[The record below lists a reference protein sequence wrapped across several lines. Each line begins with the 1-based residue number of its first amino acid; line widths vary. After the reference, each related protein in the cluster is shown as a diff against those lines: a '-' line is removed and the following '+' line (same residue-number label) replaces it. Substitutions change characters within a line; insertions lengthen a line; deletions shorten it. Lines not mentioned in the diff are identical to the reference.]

1 MPRNWMKQLRQRL
14 ARTPNRKALRQVSRN
29 AESLEQRT
37 YLSVTSLFVNGE
49 LQILSDGPDNI
60 VVDTDSAGT
69 GLVRVTVNGSADT
82 TLPSIQPSIVRAI
95 SVVGSDSDNVID
107 VSGVTAATFPFVDPI
122 TSLGVQISVDGDDG
136 NDTITGSLDLGGTL
150 DGGNGADTITG
161 MDGADSIDGGDGADS
176 INAGAGNDTVT
187 GDDGNDTIDGGTGD
201 DQVDAGNGADSVTGN
216 TGNDTINSGDGA
228 DVVDGGD
235 GDDFI
240 NGMSGED
247 SLVGGADNDTIFGG
261 SENDIIEGGDGNDFL
276 NGQAGDDTAIG
287 GTGSDTA
294 LGGGGR
300 DSLLGGG
307 GDDILNGQS
316 GNDTLAGESGSDRIY
331 GGSGN
336 DLLDGGDDND
346 TVLGH
351 SGNDTIDG
359 GAGTDLL
366 VGGSG
371 NDQIGS
377 TSVGQLTISD
387 VSVSEGDPLSTVLF
401 SSDFDSGIPS
411 ELSGAFS
418 VESVQGY
425 SGLGTGSNVFAGNLL
440 RNDTGGSV
448 AMPGST
454 PQTPTVLTFTN
465 LPAHTSIDIDFLLAI
480 INSWNAFGPA
490 FGGDFFNVAVDGN
503 VVFSQ
508 NFDNF
513 NLANQLYLPPAG
525 VLLTPTPVELG
536 FAPEPNRNDTA
547 YDLGLDSS
555 LEGIPHTASTLTVSF
570 FADGLGFEGGD
581 NESWGIDNLQITLN
595 GQNPGTQAEFAVTL
609 SNPSEQTV
617 SVNVATS
624 DGTASSTSGDYLAVN
639 TILTFAPGETLKPVT
654 VTINGDAT
662 VEGNETF
669 FLNLTNASNAA
680 ILDPIGQG
688 VILDDDGSGPG
699 VSIGLNFTGSEFLT
713 DSTSIPPDTMGAVG
727 LNHIVEFI
735 NGSYAVYDK
744 VTGTELQRSSLDQFW
759 DDAGAMRQN
768 GTFDPR
774 IIYDPTVD
782 RWFASAIDSGPDPTT
797 RVANNILI
805 GVSNNGDPRQGWQSV
820 QFLGDSAGLRF
831 NDFDTFA
838 VDADGVYIATNNF
851 LVGSAIADDV
861 SIYSIPKA
869 DILAGIPTIANLSR
883 FELLP
888 LATYGFAI
896 QPVVNNGTADGQAI
910 LIAALPGGDNRLIR
924 TDILNVTNSG
934 AALGTPVSI
943 PIPPFQPA
951 PMAVQPNGI
960 QPLANG
966 SRISGNVVQVGNSI
980 WAAHAVLDTVSG
992 NSAIRWYE
1000 IDEPTN
1006 TLSQTGLISDANLD
1020 FLDASISVN
1029 NRGDV
1034 VIGFTGTGLTQ
1045 FPSSYIA
1052 VGQTV
1057 AGITAFRPTLL
1068 VESGLDTYLIL
1079 DGSGRNRWGDYSATV
1094 VDPTDDS
1101 RFWSF
1106 QEIVASQ
1113 DIWGIQI
1120 SEILVGAAPIPAPTN
1135 PPLPTAP
1142 LGDIILGGSGN
1153 DTIVGDTG
1161 DDTINSG
1168 NGNDSV
1174 DGGGGNDSILGG
1186 SGNDTLNG
1194 EAGNDTLDGQGG
1206 DDVLD
1211 GGDGNDV
1218 ISWMGLGD
1226 GDDTVTMDDGGDTL
1240 LVSGDETDETF
1251 SIGQTDNTLVISE
1264 GSASISVTAMGIA
1277 PGVENVV
1284 LNAAGGDDIIT
1295 ITSVDQV
1302 GFLSISVNGGND
1314 DDTITATGALLGRVR
1329 LSLNGDAGNDTITGS
1344 AEGDTIQGGDGDD
1357 MISGDDGDDT
1367 LQGGSGND
1375 SLSGGNGNDLIEG
1388 EDGNDTALG
1397 DAGNDSLVG
1406 SFGNDVLL
1414 GGDGDDTARG
1424 GFGSDA
1430 LNGMAG
1436 NDSLLGEGGS
1446 DRIAGG
1452 SGDDTIDGGRDD
1464 DTIQGH
1470 SGADLIDG
1478 NHGDDF
1484 IRGQAGNDTILG
1496 DDGDDTI
1503 AGDDGRDLIFG
1514 QDGDDMI
1521 DGNGAADTIVGGD
1534 GADVLLGGG
1543 SNDTIL
1549 GEQGDDTING
1559 NSGTDLAST
1568 GEGADT
1574 VSDVEIIDES
1584 FTLSATLLSGLDV

>member
-1 MPRNWMKQLRQRL
+1 
-14 ARTPNRKALRQVSRN
+14 
-29 AESLEQRT
+29 
-37 YLSVTSLFVNGE
+37 
-49 LQILSDGPDNI
+49 
-60 VVDTDSAGT
+60 
-69 GLVRVTVNGSADT
+69 
-82 TLPSIQPSIVRAI
+82 
-95 SVVGSDSDNVID
+95 VID
-107 VSGVTAATFPFVDPI
+107 VSGVTAAAFPFVDPI
-122 TSLGVQISVDGDDG
+122 TNLGVQISVDGDDG

-161 MDGADSIDGGDGADS
+161 LDGADSIDGGDGADS

-216 TGNDTINSGDGA
+216 DGNDTINSGDGA
-228 DVVDGGD
+228 DTVDGGAGAD
-235 GDDFI
+235 SI

-261 SENDIIEGGDGNDFL
+261 SENDIIEGGDGDDFL
-276 NGQAGDDTAIG
+276 NGQAGNDTANG
-287 GTGSDTA
+287 NAGNDTA

-300 DSLLGGG
+300 DSLLGGD

-316 GNDTLAGESGSDRIY
+316 GNDTLAGEAGMDRIY
-331 GGSGN
+331 GGSSN
-336 DLLDGGDDND
+336 DVLDGGDDSD
-346 TVLGH
+346 TIRGN
-351 SGNDTIDG
+351 SGDDTIDG

-595 GQNPGTQAEFAVTL
+595 GQNPGTQAEFEVTL
-609 SNPSEQTV
+609 SNASEQTV

-699 VSIGLNFTGSEFLT
+699 VSFGLNFTGTQFDPNPAFSL
-713 DSTSIPPDTMGAVG
+713 SPPDTMGAVG

-820 QFLGDSAGLRF
+820 QFVGDLNEGVDF

-838 VDADGVYIATNNF
+838 VDADGVYISTNNF
-851 LVGSAIADDV
+851 LGGNSFADV
-861 SIYSIPKA
+861 SIYSIPKT
-869 DILAGIPTIANLSR
+869 DILAATPTMANLSR
-883 FELLP
+883 FESMP
-888 LATYGFAI
+888 DTTFGFAI
-896 QPVVNNGTADGQAI
+896 QPVVNYGNADGRGIFISATFNGI
-910 LIAALPGGDNRLIR
+910 FGGGDNRLVR
-924 TDILNVTNSG
+924 TDVLGVGSSG
-934 AALGTPVSI
+934 ATLGTPISI
-943 PIPPFQPA
+943 AIPAYLPVFTADQPGG
-951 PMAVQPNGI
+951 VQALENR
-960 QPLANG
+960 
-966 SRISGNVVQVGNSI
+966 SSISGNVVQVGSSI
-980 WAAHAVLDTVSG
+980 WASHAVFDPITN

-1000 IDEPTN
+1000 IDETTN

-1020 FLDASISVN
+1020 FLEASIAVN
-1029 NRGDV
+1029 SRGDV
-1034 VIGFTGTGLTQ
+1034 VIGFTGTGPSQ
-1045 FPSSYIA
+1045 FPSSYVA

-1057 AGITAFRPTLL
+1057 GNATVFNPTLL
-1068 VESGLDTYLIL
+1068 VQPGAGTYFQ
-1079 DGSGRNRWGDYSATV
+1079 DFGTGRNRWGDYSSTV

-1101 RFWSF
+1101 RFWTF
-1106 QEIVASQ
+1106 QEIAAAQ
-1113 DIWGIQI
+1113 DVWGIQV

-1161 DDTINSG
+1161 DDTING
-1168 NGNDSV
+1168 NDGNDSV

-1186 SGNDTLNG
+1186 SGQDTLNG

-1240 LVSGDETDETF
+1240 LVSGDESDETF
-1251 SIGQTDNTLVISE
+1251 SIGQTDNTLIVHE

-1277 PGVENVV
+1277 PGVENVII
-1284 LNAAGGDDIIT
+1284 NAAGGDDNIT

-1329 LSLNGDAGNDTITGS
+1329 LSLNGDAGNDTISGS

-1388 EDGNDTALG
+1388 EAGDDTAMG
-1397 DAGNDSLVG
+1397 DAGDDSLLG
-1406 SFGNDVLL
+1406 SFGDDVLV
-1414 GGDGDDTARG
+1414 GGDGNDTARG

-1436 NDSLLGEGGS
+1436 NDSLFGDGDS

-1452 SGDDTIDGGRDD
+1452 SGDDTIDGGRDA

-1484 IRGQAGNDTILG
+1484 IRGQAGDDTILG

-1534 GADVLLGGG
+1534 GADILLGGG

-1574 VSDVEIIDES
+1574 VTDVEIIDES